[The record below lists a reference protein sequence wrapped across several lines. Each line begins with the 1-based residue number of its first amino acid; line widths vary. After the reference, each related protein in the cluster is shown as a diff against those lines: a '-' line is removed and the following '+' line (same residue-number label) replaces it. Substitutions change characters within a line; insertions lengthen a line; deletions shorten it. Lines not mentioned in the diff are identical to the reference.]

1 MVSYEP
7 TREALAGRAVFG
19 SRLKSLREARGLT
32 QERLAL
38 DAGFDRSFLNEVE
51 SGRHSLQLDR
61 VFDLAHVLGVQ
72 ASELVN

>member
-1 MVSYEP
+1 MSYEP
-7 TREALAGRAVFG
+7 TREALAGRTVFG
-19 SRLKSLREARGLT
+19 SRLKALREERGMT

-61 VFDLAHVLGVQ
+61 VFDLAHVLGVR
-72 ASELVN
+72 ASDLVT